1 MHSIF
6 LNPLDKPHILEL
18 SRMNSQATQVNFSSL
33 RPIPPKGFK
42 NKVAQCNC
50 DITTSEN
57 NIFNNKAKDV
67 HQDCKSPLVVIS
79 VYPRQD
85 DEDINYSPVK
95 IIQQPIP
102 TQKKFNMPFKG
113 TKGRLKID
121 NIQPVMKPG
130 QTTSRSRSPSP
141 VSKIRPPE
149 SLVDK
154 KFDRVLGK
162 NIQLNTNKSQRNVN
176 KSKHNLNSFKKDAS
190 CYCPYSKGLGN
201 EEFPKIGVKSRSQ
214 TLKEPDPKQV
224 KQALVNNFLKSV
236 DGLDRNDAKMK
247 LLAPKTDTSRV
258 AINIDGENER
268 YNVLFEQRDFDT
280 GLSVRKTTKKQSQ
293 AHNTQD
299 VVYAN
304 FTENYLMLSKEIN
317 RDTPKHSRVG
327 LILYY
332 YLITIVHIIKMVLS
346 LLVSL
351 SFNHSGT
358 EREY

>member
-1 MHSIF
+1 M
-6 LNPLDKPHILEL
+6 PHILEL
-18 SRMNSQATQVNFSSL
+18 SRMNSQATQVNFNSS
-33 RPIPPKGFK
+33 RPIPQKGFK

-50 DITTSEN
+50 DISTSEN

-95 IIQQPIP
+95 IIQQRIP
-102 TQKKFNMPFKG
+102 TQKKLNMPFKG
-113 TKGRLKID
+113 TKGRLKTD
-121 NIQPVMKPG
+121 NVQPVKKPG
-130 QTTSRSRSPSP
+130 QTTSRSRPPSP
-141 VSKIRPPE
+141 VSKIRPLE

-162 NIQLNTNKSQRNVN
+162 NIQFNTNKPQRN
-176 KSKHNLNSFKKDAS
+176 FKKDAS

-247 LLAPKTDTSRV
+247 FLAPKTDTSRV

-299 VVYAN
+299 VVDAN
-304 FTENYLMLSKEIN
+304 STQNYLMLSNEIN
-317 RDTPKHSRVG
+317 RDTPMHSRVG

-332 YLITIVHIIKMVLS
+332 YLMTKYTVIIIIIITNKLRNIIIVYV
-346 LLVSL
+346 
-351 SFNHSGT
+351 
-358 EREY
+358 Y